1 MRKRVFI
8 SLIFMMILMSS
19 LSFAENDETKKDINE
34 YIENQ
39 LKSIQIYKLE
49 EFFENEQVLKSV
61 NFKNFV
67 MDVIKGKKNILEL
80 IDGEMLKQY
89 FFRELRVNFKIFISI
104 LVLAVLSSILKSLD
118 NSFSSGSINKISNY
132 AVFIVIISISFL
144 GFKQAL
150 DICKVTIDNMVSFME
165 IAIPIEIALLV
176 TLGFPVTSAALNP
189 VFLGGIVFI
198 NIIFKTFLIITMTLS
213 FSILIVN
220 SISKNIKLKKFFSFI
235 KQINI
240 FTIGFLLTVYL
251 GIISIQGIYVTSFDK
266 FSVKTIKFAVDFIPV
281 VGNFVSDSIE
291 ILLSSSHLLKSV
303 LGAASLVILI
313 GICLLPILKI
323 VSIMLVYKISAIIIE
338 PISEDNISSYLNE
351 IGNLMTIILS
361 AVVAV
366 GIMFFIT
373 ISILASI
380 GNVTKI

>member
-1 MRKRVFI
+1 
-8 SLIFMMILMSS
+8 MMILITTF
-19 LSFAENDETKKDINE
+19 SFAQNDEAKKDINE
-34 YIENQ
+34 YLESQ
-39 LKSIQIYKLE
+39 LKSMEIYKLE
-49 EFFENEQVLKSV
+49 ECFENEQALKNI
-61 NFKNFV
+61 NFKNFI
-67 MDVIKGKKNILEL
+67 MDVMKGKKNILDL
-80 IDGEMLKQY
+80 IDKDIIKDYFLK
-89 FFRELRVNFKIFISI
+89 ELRINFKIFISI
-104 LVLAVLSSILKSLD
+104 LVLSILSSILKNLD
-118 NSFSSGSINKISNY
+118 NSFSSGSVSKISNY
-132 AVFIVIISISFL
+132 AIFLIIISISFL

-150 DICKVTIDNMVSFME
+150 DICKSTIEHMVNFME

-220 SISKNIKLKKFFSFI
+220 SISENIKLKRFFSFI

-240 FTIGFLLTVYL
+240 FTIGILLTIYL
-251 GIISIQGIYVTSFDK
+251 GIISIQGIYVTSFDN

-281 VGNFVSDSIE
+281 IGGFVSDSIE

-313 GICLLPILKI
+313 GICLIPVLKI
-323 VSIMLVYKISAIIIE
+323 VSIILVYKISSIVIE
-338 PISEDNISSYLNE
+338 PISEDGISSYLNE

-361 AVVAV
+361 AVVAIC
-366 GIMFFIT
+366 IMFFIT
-373 ISILASI
+373 IAILASI
-380 GNVTKI
+380 GNVTKL